1 MNGGGNIGLIRMLTG
16 ASWLA
21 LCPLSVQAQSNAAV
35 SPPASGPSIPADEST
50 AASSEG
56 GSATVP
62 QAGTA
67 QSALEQD
74 QTGRTSRQP
83 GSQQPASDD
92 LDLRNLQSVFGVD
105 KPGNAPT
112 EGAQETR
119 LPPPTVA
126 YNEAV
131 LRGLDKITARV
142 KTFDAPIDQTLRFGT
157 LEITT
162 RACKE
167 RPPEETPESAAFL
180 DIREIKPDEAQTK
193 APVFSGWMFASS
205 PSLSALEHPV
215 YDVWV
220 ISCKVAA
227 PAQQSSK

>member
-1 MNGGGNIGLIRMLTG
+1 MNGEGNSALFWMLAG
-16 ASWLA
+16 AVWLA
-21 LCPLSVQAQSNAAV
+21 TCPPPAQAQSNAAV
-35 SPPASGPSIPADEST
+35 SAPAPGPSVPADEGT

-62 QAGTA
+62 EADTA
-67 QSALEQD
+67 QPAQD
-74 QTGRTSRQP
+74 QTGQTSGQP

-105 KPGNAPT
+105 KPGNAPA
-112 EGAQETR
+112 EGAQEAR

-142 KTFDAPIDQTLRFGT
+142 KTFDAPIDQAVRFGT

-180 DIREIKPDEAQTK
+180 DIQEIKPDEAQTK
-193 APVFSGWMFASS
+193 SPIFNGWMFASS
-205 PSLSALEHPV
+205 PSLSALEHSV

-220 ISCKVAA
+220 ISCKAAA
-227 PAQQSSK
+227 PTQQSSK

>member
-1 MNGGGNIGLIRMLTG
+1 MNPEGNIALIRMLTG

-35 SPPASGPSIPADEST
+35 STPALGPSVPANEGT

-56 GSATVP
+56 GSAAVP
-62 QAGTA
+62 EAGTA
-67 QSALEQD
+67 QPTQD
-74 QTGRTSRQP
+74 QIGQTSGQP

-112 EGAQETR
+112 EGAQEAR

-142 KTFDAPIDQTLRFGT
+142 KTFDAPIDQVVRFGT

-180 DIREIKPDEAQTK
+180 DIQEIKPDEAQTK

-220 ISCKVAA
+220 ISCKAAA